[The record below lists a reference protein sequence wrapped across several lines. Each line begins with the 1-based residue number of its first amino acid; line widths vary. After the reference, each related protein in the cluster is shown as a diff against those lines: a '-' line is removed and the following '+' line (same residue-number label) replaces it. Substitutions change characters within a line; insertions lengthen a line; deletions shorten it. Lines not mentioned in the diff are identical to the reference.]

1 MNTTLSYLEDFTEGD
16 RSEVGSHTFDEA
28 AIVAFARE
36 FDPQPFH
43 VDRAAAE
50 ASMFGG
56 IIASGWHTCAVMMR
70 ILCDGAI
77 LRWASIGSPGVD
89 ELRWK
94 RPVRPGDT
102 VRVFVTIV
110 EVRPSKTKPDRGV
123 LVSDIEIQN
132 QRDEVVLTVRTM
144 NMLYRR
150 PGTT

>member
-1 MNTTLSYLEDFTEGD
+1 MNTTVTYLDDFVVGE
-16 RSEVGSHTFDEA
+16 RSEIGSHAFDEA
-28 AIVAFARE
+28 EIVRFAHE
-36 FDPQPFH
+36 FDPQSFH
-43 VDRAAAE
+43 VDREAAA

-102 VRVFVTIV
+102 LRVFSTVV
-110 EVRPSKTKPDRGV
+110 EVRPSKTKPDRGI
-123 LVSDIEIQN
+123 LVNDIEMKNQN
-132 QRDEVVLTVRTM
+132 DEVVLTVRTM

-150 PGTT
+150 PPAA

>member
-1 MNTTLSYLEDFTEGD
+1 MQTATVYLDDFAAGD
-16 RSEVGSHTFDEA
+16 RAEIGAHTFDEA
-28 AIVAFARE
+28 EIVRFARE
-36 FDPQPFH
+36 FDPQSFH

-56 IIASGWHTCAVMMR
+56 LIASGWHTCAVMMR

-77 LRWASIGSPGVD
+77 LHWASIGSPGVD

-102 VRVFVTIV
+102 LRVFTTVH
-110 EVRPSKTKPDRGV
+110 EVRPSKTKPDRGI
-123 LVSDIEIQN
+123 LVSDIEMRN
-132 QRDEVVLTVRTM
+132 QQDEVVLTVRTM

-150 PGTT
+150 PTTT